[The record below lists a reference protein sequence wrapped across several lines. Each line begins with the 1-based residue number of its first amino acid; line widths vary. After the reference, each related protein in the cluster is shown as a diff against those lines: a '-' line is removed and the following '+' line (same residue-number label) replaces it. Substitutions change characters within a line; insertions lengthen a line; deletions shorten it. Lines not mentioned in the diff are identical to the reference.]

1 MSDFEMSGEANSL
14 EYVRYEEAPS
24 VSECET
30 QDTQNEEFDELAYL
44 REEVKNL
51 NNQLNER
58 RELDRANA
66 RMNRELTEFCEYFP
80 ECNLD
85 EVPEEVWQKVRKG
98 ASLCAE
104 FSLMQRKAELEKRR
118 INNINE
124 QNRRMS
130 AGSLGNSD
138 GEKYYSPSE
147 VKKMTPSQVRE
158 HYDDIIESM
167 RHWN

>member
-1 MSDFEMSGEANSL
+1 
-14 EYVRYEEAPS
+14 
-24 VSECET
+24 
-30 QDTQNEEFDELAYL
+30 
-44 REEVKNL
+44 
-51 NNQLNER
+51 
-58 RELDRANA
+58 
-66 RMNRELTEFCEYFP
+66 
-80 ECNLD
+80 
-85 EVPEEVWQKVRKG
+85 VWQKVRKG

-104 FSLMQRKAELEKRR
+104 FSLIQRKAELEKRR

-147 VKKMTPSQVRE
+147 VKKMTPLQVRE

>member
-1 MSDFEMSGEANSL
+1 MSDFEKSEEMNSV
-14 EYVRYEEAPS
+14 ENVRYDEECNFQDAPG
-24 VSECET
+24 E
-30 QDTQNEEFDELAYL
+30 NFDELEYL

-51 NNQLNER
+51 QNQLSEQ
-58 RELDRANA
+58 RELERANS
-66 RMNRELTEFCEYFP
+66 RMNKELAEFCEYFP
-80 ECNLD
+80 ECDFD
-85 EVPEEVWQKVRKG
+85 EVPEEIWQRVRKG

-118 INNINE
+118 ISNINE

-130 AGSLGNSD
+130 AGSIGALD